1 LCQDVLAAGHRSRAR
16 RCLFLLP
23 ANTHGHLPRG
33 LPRNVTKDAG
43 AGLFSVC
50 MCTASCGLA
59 ALHSLVRGRRRVY
72 LAEVAVSGWWRPCT
86 KELRVLVLRHA
97 VLGFYLALARRFRL
111 EAWRSNRG
119 GAVRWS
125 RAVVCQSCLPFE
137 RTSRAES

>member
-1 LCQDVLAAGHRSRAR
+1 MAAGHRSRAR
-16 RCLFLLP
+16 QGVFLLP

-111 EAWRSNRG
+111 ERVEIGSGEVKLLCMITCGRVSSVLTLRG
-119 GAVRWS
+119 
-125 RAVVCQSCLPFE
+125 CLL
-137 RTSRAES
+137 RAEL